1 MLMTEFFML
10 NMLIITR
17 FRIIFNCD
25 QDDDDQDPEL
35 ERAIRMSLECQDD
48 FSDVNITQLNNIRRC
63 FVLQK
68 REFDRV
74 YDKTNDQ

>member
-1 MLMTEFFML
+1 M
-10 NMLIITR
+10 
-17 FRIIFNCD
+17 IFNVNRDLHIICK
-25 QDDDDQDPEL
+25 QKILEFLKNGKIPFQECSEL
-35 ERAIRMSLECQDD
+35 ERANRMSLECQDD